1 MKKIKILSV
10 CCVALALLMGGFFA
24 QPALAQPGPPGDVND
39 DGNVNANDII
49 YLIDYLLL
57 NGNAPPYPID
67 ADVDGTAGI
76 SLGDVFQL
84 IEHLFSP
91 PCDLMPYTGLPP
103 SFSNIKFTFP
113 VITSGGAEPFNVTLD
128 LTDNP
133 GPDLMGIVITFSYQ
147 HEPGHVGVDLNSV
160 DFAGTIVPPE
170 WQTGSAID
178 PVHKK
183 ARLWLNASNS
193 NAPPLAAGTEG
204 LIATLTFTRT
214 ENPAGFAT
222 FLSPTVYPPTNSP
235 MVITDYCAD
244 DTPPAERVLI
254 PRYVLGRNGDV
265 NLDGRVDISDVVYLI
280 NFLFVGGPPPLV
292 W

>member
-1 MKKIKILSV
+1 MKKLKILSV
-10 CCVALALLMGGFFA
+10 FCVAFLVCGFFA
-24 QPALAQPGPPGDVND
+24 QPALAIPGDVNGD
-39 DGNVNANDII
+39 TWVNASDVI
-49 YLIDYLLL
+49 YLISYLFLD
-57 NGNAPPYPID
+57 GPPPPNPID

-76 SLGDVFQL
+76 SLGDMFQL
-84 IEHLFSP
+84 TEHLFSP

-113 VITSGGAEPFNVTLD
+113 VITSGGTDPFNVTLD

-133 GPDLMGIVITFSYQ
+133 GPDLIGIVITFSYQ

-183 ARLWLNASNS
+183 ARLLLMPANLDDD
-193 NAPPLAAGTEG
+193 PPLAAGTEG

-214 ENPAGFAT
+214 ENPAGSAT

-244 DTPPAERVLI
+244 DTPPADRVLI

-280 NFLFVGGPPPLV
+280 NFLFIGGPPPLV

>member
-1 MKKIKILSV
+1 MKKFRIVSV
-10 CCVALALLMGGFFA
+10 FCVALAILMGGFFA
-24 QPALAQPGPPGDVND
+24 QPALSQQGPPGDVND
-39 DGNVNANDII
+39 DGNVNVNDII

-147 HEPGHVGVDLNSV
+147 HQPGHVGVDLESV
-160 DFAGTIVPPE
+160 DFTGTIIPPQ
-170 WQTGSAID
+170 WTDKLYSID
-178 PVHKK
+178 NVNKK
-183 ARLWLNASNS
+183 ACLWLSAGSDD
-193 NAPPLAAGTEG
+193 PPLAAGTEG

-214 ENPAGFAT
+214 ENPAGSAT

-235 MVITDYCAD
+235 MVITTYCAD
-244 DTPPAERVLI
+244 DIPPAERVLI

-265 NLDGRVDISDVVYLI
+265 NLDGRINASDVVYLI
-280 NFLFVGGPPPLV
+280 NFLFLGGPPPLV